1 MIRSGSGQ
9 GRVSSRLW
17 FLLVLTVLT
26 VAACGAG
33 KGDGSSR
40 GATPDLLTVDVYS
53 GRENPTVDVDADVF
67 AELERLATSG
77 EGTPLTVADVESA
90 VPGLGF
96 RGYTAEMAGGDLT
109 VRLLPGVLIVE
120 DDGAFAEVTG
130 TRVAEMF
137 ETVTDAIADQV
148 SAQVLAAIRDV

>member
-1 MIRSGSGQ
+1 MIRFGSGQ

-33 KGDGSSR
+33 TGDGSSR
-40 GATPDLLTVDVYS
+40 AATPDLLTVDVYS
-53 GRENPTVDVDADVF
+53 GRENPTVDVDPDVF
-67 AELERLATSG
+67 AELETLATSG

-96 RGYTAEMAGGDLT
+96 RGYTAEVAGGDLT
-109 VRLLPGVLIVE
+109 VRLLPGVLSSRTTALSRRSRARE
-120 DDGAFAEVTG
+120 LPRCSRRSPMPSR
-130 TRVAEMF
+130 TR
-137 ETVTDAIADQV
+137 
-148 SAQVLAAIRDV
+148 